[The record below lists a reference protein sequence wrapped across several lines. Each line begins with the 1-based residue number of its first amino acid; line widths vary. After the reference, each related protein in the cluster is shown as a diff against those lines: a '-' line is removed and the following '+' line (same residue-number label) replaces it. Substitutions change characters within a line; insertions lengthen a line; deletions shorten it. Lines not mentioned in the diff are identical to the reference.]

1 MKTTTEPIP
10 EFMMPYFIN
19 GDTECYTEQEI
30 AEATEWM
37 QESGVKE
44 VTLPTD
50 EDYQPYFSWHPAFGK
65 PCDVV
70 DCECVL
76 EW

>member
-1 MKTTTEPIP
+1 MKTTTEQIP
-10 EFMMPYFIN
+10 EYMMPYFIN
-19 GDTECYTEQEI
+19 GDIEGYTDEEI
-30 AEATEWM
+30 ETANGWM
-37 QESGVKE
+37 TCSGVKE
-44 VTLPTD
+44 VILPSD
-50 EDYQPYFSWHPAFGK
+50 EDYQPYFSSQPAFGE